1 MQTWEVN
8 RIAVGDRAKAVAEA
22 LRKFGKRCS
31 VRWVNLQCEESRD
44 VRRTDYYSAFWR
56 WYESIYVSNR
66 EGAEFL
72 YEDFRV
78 RVQNLRDF
86 EAHASADVPTQ
97 IARCNDEHSDIVRA
111 AITGSDPDSI
121 EREIVE
127 DIASKQLLLAMIRA
141 RRVAAAAQAA

>member
-8 RIAVGDRAKAVAEA
+8 RIAVGNCAKAVAEA
-22 LRKFGKRCS
+22 MRKFGKRCS
-31 VRWVNLQCEESRD
+31 VRWVNRQCEESKD

-72 YEDFRV
+72 YEDFRA
-78 RVQNLRDF
+78 RVQSLRDL
-86 EAHASADVPTQ
+86 EALASADVSTQ

-111 AITGSDPDSI
+111 AIIGSDHDSF

-127 DIASKQLLLAMIRA
+127 DIASKQLLLAIIRA
-141 RRVAAAAQAA
+141 RRAAEAAQAA